1 MSVQGVSGVSDNQQ
15 VQSGAEQQTVGDH
28 FEQMDRLLQQQEEES
43 QSLIEMIHDAQE
55 KAKAQRDALKVPKNT
70 HYIDAPLEA
79 YARLARAKDKAQVNA
94 ASGFARRKIAQLK
107 SALRT
112 DGDNAI
118 RIKGSIRQLEK
129 AISRGERKKREL
141 DRERLAKLRKARSEE
156 QKKRNEQE
164 LNSRKTQRMIREA
177 GYMREA
183 QVSDRQAVQ
192 LTATQMEL
200 RQQSQQ
206 LAASTA
212 DLSESAAQQ
221 YYTAAAQMYTAT
233 AASAAV
239 PEAAA
244 PAGELNVAG

>member
-1 MSVQGVSGVSDNQQ
+1 MSIQSVSGVSDSQQ
-15 VQSGAEQQTVGDH
+15 LQSGAEPQITEDH
-28 FEQMDRLLQQQEEES
+28 FEQMGQLLQQQEEES

-70 HYIDAPLEA
+70 HYVDAPLEA

-112 DGDNAI
+112 DGDNTI

-141 DRERLAKLRKARSEE
+141 DREHLAKLRKARSEE
-156 QKKRNEQE
+156 QKKRDEQE
-164 LNSRKTQRMIREA
+164 LRRRKTQRMIRES

-183 QVSDRQAVQ
+183 EIAGRLDSQ

-206 LAASTA
+206 ISAATAALA
-212 DLSESAAQQ
+212 ESAAQL
-221 YYTAAAQMYTAT
+221 YTAT
-233 AASAAV
+233 AASAAT
-239 PEAAA
+239 PEAA
-244 PAGELNVAG
+244 PVGELNVAG

>member
-70 HYIDAPLEA
+70 HYVDAPLEA

-164 LNSRKTQRMIREA
+164 LNRRKTQRMIRES

-183 QVSDRQAVQ
+183 EIAGRLDSH